1 MTANCDNSASWVL
14 RSRGAAVHRLETPLL
29 HREQPVGVGFELG
42 NAIIRSGREA
52 VGILRSRLVER
63 SARPFGESFVGSRLE
78 ERLDDFV
85 AHAAGV
91 DRQAAALRRRHRKAR
106 REGKVELR
114 GLKPRSAIR

>member
-14 RSRGAAVHRLETPLL
+14 RSRGAAVHMLETPLL
-29 HREQPVGVGFELG
+29 HREQLVGVGFELG

-85 AHAAGV
+85 AHPAGV

-106 REGKVELR
+106 LEGKVELR